1 MEQSGRGHA
10 PAVNPY
16 RGHSG
21 AIAGGAPLAHVLTC
35 SRLPFH
41 FEFDGVPGEWPT
53 RIRHAYMPYELFL
66 ALRYLR
72 SRHKRRLAR
81 VTAVA
86 AMLGITMGVAALI
99 VTFALSNGF
108 RDEMRDKILQGTA
121 HLSILRADGLPIT
134 DHANVAERLQQVDG
148 VESASPTTYDG
159 GLARGSKGAAYAVVR
174 GIEGQAGQT
183 AQARKWVIDGSFD
196 PLFDRSPLNPGRTP
210 PAVVG
215 AELASR
221 IGISVGDVF
230 QIIPANEATGE
241 TMRRLRVAG
250 IFRSGLFEYDSTWI
264 YIDFQLAATF
274 AGGDHSASV
283 MSVQVKEPERVKDV
297 AATVQTALGQEYT
310 IVDWQQAN
318 QPLFSALALE
328 RRMGLFIIGL
338 IIAVAALNI
347 TTMLILVVVER
358 RRDIAVLSTLG
369 ATRTGV
375 MLLFVI
381 EGAVVGAIG
390 AVAGMIM
397 GLTACFVGNY
407 FKLVSLPADVYSIS
421 NVPLNVTLG
430 EAILAAFVAFV
441 LSVLATIYP
450 ARAAAQLR
458 PVEALR
464 DA

>member
-1 MEQSGRGHA
+1 
-10 PAVNPY
+10 
-16 RGHSG
+16 
-21 AIAGGAPLAHVLTC
+21 
-35 SRLPFH
+35 
-41 FEFDGVPGEWPT
+41 
-53 RIRHAYMPYELFL
+53 MPYEIFL
-66 ALRYLR
+66 AFRYLR

-81 VTAVA
+81 VTAA
-86 AMLGITMGVAALI
+86 AAILGITMGVAALI
-99 VTFALSNGF
+99 VTFALANGF
-108 RDEMRDKILQGTA
+108 RDEMREKILQGTA
-121 HLSILRADGLPIT
+121 HLSVLRSDGLPIT
-134 DHANVAERLQQVDG
+134 DYSNLATRLQQIDG
-148 VESASPTTYDG
+148 VESASATTYDG
-159 GLARGSKGAAYAVVR
+159 GLARGSKGSSYAVIR

-183 AQARKWVIDGSFD
+183 AQARKWVTEGSFD
-196 PLFDRSPLNPGRTP
+196 PLFDQSPISEGRTP

-230 QIIPANEATGE
+230 QIIPANEAGGE

-250 IFRSGLFEYDSTWI
+250 VFRSGLFEYDSTWI
-264 YIDFQLAATF
+264 YVDFNLASTF
-274 AGGDHSASV
+274 AGGDHSASL
-283 MSVQVKEPERVKDV
+283 MSVQVRDADRVKDV
-297 AATVQTALGQEYT
+297 ATRVRAALGQDYT
-310 IVDWQQAN
+310 TVDWQEAN

-369 ATRTGV
+369 ATRAGV

-390 AVAGMIM
+390 AVAGMIL
-397 GLTACFVGNY
+397 GLFACVIGNY

-421 NVPLNVTLG
+421 NVPLNATLS
-430 EAILAAFVAFV
+430 ETLIAALVALV

-450 ARAAAQLR
+450 ARAAARLR

-464 DA
+464 DG

>member
-1 MEQSGRGHA
+1 
-10 PAVNPY
+10 
-16 RGHSG
+16 
-21 AIAGGAPLAHVLTC
+21 
-35 SRLPFH
+35 
-41 FEFDGVPGEWPT
+41 
-53 RIRHAYMPYELFL
+53 MPYEFFL

-72 SRHKRRLAR
+72 SRHKRPLAR

-86 AMLGITMGVAALI
+86 AILGITMGVAALI

-121 HLSILRADGLPIT
+121 HLSVLRTDGLPIS
-134 DHANVAERLQQVDG
+134 DYANMSARLQQIDG
-148 VESASPTTYDG
+148 VESASATTYDG
-159 GLARGSKGAAYAVVR
+159 GLARGSKGSAYAVIR
-174 GIEGQAGQT
+174 GIENHSGQT
-183 AQARKWVIDGSFD
+183 AQARMWTIEGSFD
-196 PLFDRSPLNPGRTP
+196 PLFEQSSLNDGRIP

-221 IGISVGDVF
+221 IGISAGDVF
-230 QIIPANEATGE
+230 QVIPANEAGGE

-250 IFRSGLFEYDSTWI
+250 VFRSGLFEYDSTWI
-264 YIDFQLAATF
+264 YVDFNLAATF

-283 MSVQVKEPERVKDV
+283 MSVQVKDADRVKDV
-297 AATVQTALGQEYT
+297 ATRVQSTLGQAYT
-310 IVDWQQAN
+310 TVDWQQAN

-347 TTMLILVVVER
+347 TTMLILVVIER
-358 RRDIAVLSTLG
+358 RRDIAVLGTLG

-375 MLLFVI
+375 MLLFII

-390 AVAGMIM
+390 AVAGMVL
-397 GLTACFVGNY
+397 GLAACFVGNY
-407 FKLVSLPADVYSIS
+407 FQLVSLPADVYSIS
-421 NVPLNVTLG
+421 NVPLNATFGETL
-430 EAILAAFVAFV
+430 LAAFVAFV

-450 ARAAAQLR
+450 ARAAARLR

-464 DA
+464 DG

>member
-1 MEQSGRGHA
+1 
-10 PAVNPY
+10 
-16 RGHSG
+16 
-21 AIAGGAPLAHVLTC
+21 
-35 SRLPFH
+35 
-41 FEFDGVPGEWPT
+41 
-53 RIRHAYMPYELFL
+53 MPYEFFL
-66 ALRYLR
+66 AFRYLR
-72 SRHKRRLAR
+72 SRQKRRLVR

-121 HLSILRADGLPIT
+121 HLSVLRTDGLPIT
-134 DHANVAERLQQVDG
+134 DYANLGARLQQIDG
-148 VESASPTTYDG
+148 VESASATTYDG
-159 GLARGSKGAAYAVVR
+159 GLARGSKGSAYAVIR
-174 GIEGQAGQT
+174 GIEGKAGQT
-183 AQARKWVIDGSFD
+183 AQARNWLIEGSFD
-196 PLFDRSPLNPGRTP
+196 PLFAQSPVNEGRTP

-215 AELASR
+215 SELASR
-221 IGISVGDVF
+221 IGISIGDVF
-230 QIIPANEATGE
+230 QIIPANEAGSE

-264 YIDFQLAATF
+264 YVDFDLASTF
-274 AGGDHSASV
+274 AGGDHTASV
-283 MSVQVKEPERVKDV
+283 MSVQVRDPNRVKDV
-297 AATVQTALGQEYT
+297 ATRAQAALGQEYT
-310 IVDWQQAN
+310 TVDWQQAN

-369 ATRTGV
+369 ATRFGV

-390 AVAGMIM
+390 AVAGMVL
-397 GLTACFVGNY
+397 GLFACFVGNY

-421 NVPLNVTLG
+421 NVPLNATFGETL
-430 EAILAAFVAFV
+430 LAAFVAFV

-450 ARAAAQLR
+450 ARAAARLR

-464 DA
+464 DG

>member
-1 MEQSGRGHA
+1 MS
-10 PAVNPY
+10 Y
-16 RGHSG
+16 
-21 AIAGGAPLAHVLTC
+21 
-35 SRLPFH
+35 
-41 FEFDGVPGEWPT
+41 EF
-53 RIRHAYMPYELFL
+53 FL
-66 ALRYLR
+66 AFRYLR
-72 SRHKRRLAR
+72 LRHKRRLAR
-81 VTAVA
+81 VTAIA

-108 RDEMRDKILQGTA
+108 RDEMREKILQGTA
-121 HLSILRADGLPIT
+121 HLSVLRADGLPINDYKNLT
-134 DHANVAERLQQVDG
+134 ARLQQIEG
-148 VESASPTTYDG
+148 VESATATTYDG
-159 GLARGSKGAAYAVVR
+159 GLARGSKGSAYAVIR
-174 GIEGQAGQT
+174 GIESQAGQT
-183 AQARKWVIDGSFD
+183 AQARNWVIGGSFD
-196 PLFDRSPLNPGRTP
+196 PLFDGPPLNEGRTP

-215 AELASR
+215 SELASR
-221 IGISVGDVF
+221 IGVSVGDIF
-230 QIIPANEATGE
+230 QIIPANEAGGE

-264 YIDFQLAATF
+264 YVDFDLASTF
-274 AGGDHSASV
+274 AGGDHTASV
-283 MSVQVKEPERVKDV
+283 MSIQVKDADGVKEIAGRVQ
-297 AATVQTALGQEYT
+297 AALGQEYT
-310 IVDWQQAN
+310 SVDWQQAN

-347 TTMLILVVVER
+347 TTMLILVVIER

-390 AVAGMIM
+390 AVAGVIL
-397 GLTACFVGNY
+397 GLAVCFVGNY

-421 NVPLNVTLG
+421 NVPLNATVGETL
-430 EAILAAFVAFV
+430 LAAFVAFV

-450 ARAAAQLR
+450 ARAAARLR

-464 DA
+464 DG